1 MCPAGRRARRART
14 PALPKQLPNGH
25 RSFFVAILDPVGFR
39 LRRVYYSEMQA
50 KADAQLLRECS
61 HQGSEA
67 AFGEIVAR
75 YTDLVYS
82 TVLRQVGSATLAEE
96 VAQSVFTD
104 LARKAPSLAR
114 KLGENGT
121 IVGWLYRSS
130 RYAVSKHLRA
140 EHRRHNRESQAM
152 QNFDPSSASS
162 PDWERVRPVL
172 DEALADLSE
181 EDRQAMLLRF
191 FQNQGF
197 QAVGAALG
205 ISDDAAQKRVG
216 RALEKLRARLARQG
230 ITTTASMLSAVL
242 PANAIQTAPA
252 GLAAKLAGA
261 SLAGA
266 AAKTGTTLTIMTL
279 TSFKTGIAATGIAA
293 GLAVWLV
300 AEHRALNRLQ
310 EENAALRHQV
320 SQLGQPPPP
329 DQPQVPLKA
338 DNDEL
343 ERLRREHSE
352 LLKLRGEVG
361 ALRGTQEKQQVELA
375 AARSELAFVADS
387 QKADASM
394 SVNINTLKLIGV
406 ECRRYAGANGGLLPT
421 NFGQIQDKLANI
433 PFDSGSV
440 TNSFEFYD
448 YGQPLSTN
456 TPGYFFFA
464 RQKQPLH
471 WPDGRWSRG
480 YLLVDGSVQ
489 LGTSADGNFD
499 TWEQNWIQGEAQL
512 EARRAAQRA
521 AQQAAPPVSR

>member
-1 MCPAGRRARRART
+1 
-14 PALPKQLPNGH
+14 
-25 RSFFVAILDPVGFR
+25 
-39 LRRVYYSEMQA
+39 MQA
-50 KADAQLLRECS
+50 KADAQLLREYS
-61 HQGSEA
+61 RQGSEA

-75 YTDLVYS
+75 YTDLIYS
-82 TVLRQVGSATLAEE
+82 AVLRQVGSATLAEE

-114 KLGENGT
+114 QLGENGT

-152 QNFDPSSASS
+152 QNFDSSSATS

-242 PANAIQTAPA
+242 STNAIETAPV

-266 AAKTGTTLTIMTL
+266 AAKTGSTLTIMAL
-279 TSFKTGIAATGIAA
+279 TSFKTGIIATGSAA

-300 AEHRALNRLQ
+300 AEHRALNKLQ
-310 EENAALRHQV
+310 AENAALQQQV
-320 SQLGQPPPP
+320 SRPAQPPPSP
-329 DQPQVPLKA
+329 QPPLSLTA
-338 DNDEL
+338 DSDEL
-343 ERLRREHSE
+343 QRLRREHDE
-352 LLKLRGEVG
+352 LLRLRGEVG
-361 ALRGTQEKQQVELA
+361 VLRDTQEKQQLELA
-375 AARSELAFVADS
+375 AARSEHAEVVAS
-387 QKADASM
+387 QKANAVM
-394 SVNINTLKLIGV
+394 AVTVNALKLISV
-406 ECRRYAGANGGLLPT
+406 ACRAYAGTNGGLLPT
-421 NFGQIQDKLANI
+421 NFGQVQDKLANI
-433 PFDSGSV
+433 PFDFGIG

-448 YGQPLSTN
+448 YGEPLSTN
-456 TPGYFFFA
+456 TPDYFFFA
-464 RQKQPLH
+464 RQKQPFQ
-471 WPDGRWSRG
+471 WPDGRWSRA
-480 YLLVDGSVQ
+480 YLFVDGSVQ
-489 LGTSADGNFD
+489 LGASDNGNFD
-499 TWEQNWIQGEAQL
+499 TWEQNWIQGEAQQ
-512 EARRAAQRA
+512 EAKRAAQRA
-521 AQQAAPPVSR
+521 AQQAVTSIGQ